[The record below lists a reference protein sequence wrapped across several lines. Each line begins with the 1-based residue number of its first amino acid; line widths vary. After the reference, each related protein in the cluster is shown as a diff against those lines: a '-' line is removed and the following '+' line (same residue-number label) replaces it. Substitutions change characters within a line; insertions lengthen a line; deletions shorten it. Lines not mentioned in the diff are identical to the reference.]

1 MKLNKIT
8 AALATIGMFSTAAFA
23 QAQTQTTEKIQK
35 VEVTGT
41 SIKRTNTETASPVQV
56 IRAADIKR
64 SGATN
69 MSELMQTI
77 PSITSGGQN
86 DFTSGNG
93 FAAGT
98 ATASLRGL
106 GSASTLT
113 LINGRRMA
121 ATATADPN
129 SGQSTLYNINNI
141 PMSAIE
147 RVEVLKDGASAVYGS
162 DAIAGVVNIIL
173 KKEYKGLEATATTS
187 GATQGGFKNNN
198 ISLFGGYG
206 DVDTDGFNIMVGL
219 DASKREGTKVEKT
232 GGISALP
239 VARGKWGGNIFGE
252 DSAITFTPNYYPE
265 TGVGKGVYD
274 TTAPLAPTKCPA
286 NQVSTT
292 ILQSKAPACAMDTN
306 QYAYFTMPSKSA
318 NLFSRAS
325 FNVTKDIS
333 GFVEAGVSRL
343 ENEFPGGGGFATLS
357 SGLSTWFDPSG
368 TRRSFR
374 FALPANHPDNPLF
387 IANSANQLRVATGA
401 RLADIAAGTDVTQT
415 TYRLVGG
422 LSGTHF
428 GWDWQ
433 SGLMLNKSKRESR
446 DFGAINSI
454 TAGAAL
460 EKYRFGGVN
469 SAELLKQISPDAN
482 SSGETKVNSID
493 LKGSTEFGQ
502 LAGGSIGIAAGAEY
516 RRESIDMVSD
526 ANLAAGNY
534 VGRGSSSATGSRNVA
549 SLFTEANLP
558 VLKSVNIEAAV
569 RYDRYS
575 DYGSSTT
582 PKIGFKYTPMPE
594 LSFRGTVSEGFRAPG
609 LTQISTSNVSSF
621 QTINTNRDWVRC
633 PNGAAIPGA
642 TNYESAKEC
651 SDGERSIASFIVA
664 NTQLKPETSRSKTLG
679 LVFAPTANF
688 SGTLDVYQI
697 SRKNEIDRLSSN
709 DILRKL
715 YAEGNTV
722 YNEVVFRS
730 PDPTTLLKDAAGNP
744 IPGTGPVVGVKRKY
758 LNLGESIVKGV
769 DLELAYKANLGAW
782 GRLNTTLFAGYIDSF
797 KYQSEAGL
805 PYVDTSDTGDT
816 PRLKTRLNLSWS
828 LDDYTVFGSMNYTSG
843 YGLPAFNNTTGV
855 KTVCNPLLKAAALAE
870 APGCRVASFTS
881 FDMGATYTGFKDLT
895 LSATV
900 RNVFDRNAPFD
911 PNYSYYNTVLHN
923 PQGRAVTVS
932 ANYKFK

>member
-56 IRAADIKR
+56 IRAEDIKR

-173 KKEYKGLEATATTS
+173 KKEYKGLEATATSS

-219 DASKREGTKVEKT
+219 DVSKREGTKVEKN

-239 VARGKWGGNIFGE
+239 VARGKWGGNIFGA
-252 DSAITFTPNYYPE
+252 DSAITFTPNYYSE
-265 TGVGKGVYD
+265 TAAGSGVYN
-274 TTAPLAPTKCPA
+274 TSTPLAPSKCPA
-286 NQVSTT
+286 NQVSST
-292 ILQSKAPACAMDTN
+292 ILPSKAPACAMDLN

-325 FNVTKDIS
+325 FNVTKDIT

-343 ENEFPGGGGFATLS
+343 ENEFPSGGGFATLS
-357 SGLSTWFDPSG
+357 SSLSTWFDPSG

-401 RLADIAAGTDVTQT
+401 RLADIAAGSEVTQT

-446 DFGAINSI
+446 DFGAINSV

-460 EKYRFGGVN
+460 EKYRFGGTN

-482 SSGETKVNSID
+482 SRGETTVNSVD

-502 LAGGSIGIAAGAEY
+502 LAGGAIGIAAGGEY
-516 RRESIDMVSD
+516 RRESIEMVSD

-534 VGRGSSSATGSRNVA
+534 VGRGASSATGSRNVA

-582 PKIGFKYTPMPE
+582 PKIGFKYTPIPE

-633 PNGAAIPGA
+633 PNGAAITGA
-642 TNYESAKEC
+642 TNYESNEC
-651 SDGERSIASFIVA
+651 TTGTRSIASFIVA

-688 SGTLDVYQI
+688 SGTLDVYEI

-709 DILRKL
+709 EILRKL
-715 YAEGNTV
+715 YAEGNTF
-722 YNEVVFRS
+722 YNDVVFRS
-730 PDPTTLLKDAAGNP
+730 PDPAAMLKDAKGNP
-744 IPGTGPVVGVKRKY
+744 IPGTGTVVGVKRKY
-758 LNLGESIVKGV
+758 LNMGESIVKGV

-797 KYQSEAGL
+797 KFQNELGN
-805 PYVDTSDTGDT
+805 PFVDTSDRGDT
-816 PRLKTRLNLSWS
+816 PRLKSRLNLTWS
-828 LDDYTVFGSMNYTSG
+828 LNEYSVFGSMNYVSG
-843 YGLPAFNNTTGV
+843 YGLPAFNTTTGV
-855 KTVCNPLLKAAALAE
+855 KTVCSPSFTKAELAE
-870 APGCRVASFTS
+870 TSDCRVASFTS

-895 LSATV
+895 LRATV

-911 PNYSYYNTVLHN
+911 PNYDYYNTVLHN

>member
-56 IRAADIKR
+56 IRAEDIKR

-173 KKEYKGLEATATTS
+173 KKEYKGLEATATSS

-219 DASKREGTKVEKT
+219 DVSKREGTKVEKS

-239 VARGKWGGNIFGE
+239 VARGKWGGDIFGA

-265 TGVGKGVYD
+265 TGVGSGVYN
-274 TTAPLAPTKCPA
+274 TNAPVFPSKCPA
-286 NQVSTT
+286 NQVSST
-292 ILQSKAPACAMDTN
+292 ILSSKVPACAMDLN

-325 FNVTKDIS
+325 FNVTKDIT

-343 ENEFPGGGGFATLS
+343 ENEFPSGGGFATLS
-357 SGLSTWFDPSG
+357 SSLSTWFDPSG

-387 IANSANQLRVATGA
+387 IANSANKLRVATGA
-401 RLADIAAGTDVTQT
+401 RLGDIAAGTDVTQT

-433 SGLMLNKSKRESR
+433 SGVMLNKSKRESR
-446 DFGAINSI
+446 DYGAINAV

-460 EKYRFGGVN
+460 EKYRFGGTN

-482 SSGETKVNSID
+482 SRGETTVNSVD

-502 LAGGSIGIAAGAEY
+502 LAGGAIGIAAGGEY
-516 RRESIDMVSD
+516 RRESIEMVSD

-534 VGRGSSSATGSRNVA
+534 VGRGASSATGSRNVA

-582 PKIGFKYTPMPE
+582 PKIGFKYTPIPE

-633 PNGAAIPGA
+633 PKGAAITGA
-642 TNYESAKEC
+642 TNYETNEC
-651 SDGERSIASFIVA
+651 TTGTRSIASFIVA

-688 SGTLDVYQI
+688 SGTLDVYEI

-715 YAEGNTV
+715 YAEGNTF
-722 YNEVVFRS
+722 YNDVVFRS
-730 PDPTTLLKDAAGNP
+730 PDPATMLKDAAGNP
-744 IPGTGPVVGVKRKY
+744 IPGTGTVVGVKRKY
-758 LNLGESIVKGV
+758 LNMGESIVKGV

-797 KYQSEAGL
+797 KFQNELGN
-805 PYVDTSDTGDT
+805 PFVDTSDTGDT
-816 PRLKTRLNLSWS
+816 PRLKTRLNLTWS
-828 LDDYTVFGSMNYTSG
+828 LNEYSVFGSMNYVSG
-843 YGLPAFNNTTGV
+843 YGLPSFNTTTGV
-855 KTVCNPLLKAAALAE
+855 KTICSAGFTKAELAE
-870 APGCRVASFTS
+870 TSDCRVASFTS
-881 FDMGATYTGFKDLT
+881 FDMGATYTGFKNLT
-895 LSATV
+895 LRATV

-911 PNYSYYNTVLHN
+911 PNYNYYNTVLHN